1 MRGTLSGP
9 RTPVP
14 FHFDC
19 TEAVRHLVVKWFEL
33 VPVLS
38 DQASFL
44 PIIALIS
51 SRAVKG
57 IYLRSSIA
65 ACKGL
70 LMIFLGVLSF
80 LL

>member
-1 MRGTLSGP
+1 M
-9 RTPVP
+9 
-14 FHFDC
+14 FHFHFAS

-44 PIIALIS
+44 PIIAPIS

-57 IYLRSSIA
+57 FHGGELGLGKA
-65 ACKGL
+65 PKLNGKG
-70 LMIFLGVLSF
+70 VALS
-80 LL
+80 LTV